1 MGVFFLPISIL
12 KQLEVVQ
19 LLQKVPFIPQE
30 QRRFLF
36 DIEKTLKRNIRLTEN
51 EKQKLQEILTKF
63 GFRIQL
69 SN

>member
-1 MGVFFLPISIL
+1 MGVYWVPFSIPN
-12 KQLEVVQ
+12 QLEAVQ

-30 QRRFLF
+30 QRKFLF
-36 DIEKTLKRNIRLTEN
+36 DIENSLKRNIHLTAN

>member
-1 MGVFFLPISIL
+1 MGVFFVPISIL
-12 KQLEVVQ
+12 KQLETVQ
-19 LLQKVPFIPQE
+19 LLQEVPFIPHE
-30 QRRFLF
+30 QGKFLL
-36 DIEKTLKRNIRLTEN
+36 DIENTLKRNIHLTAN

>member
-1 MGVFFLPISIL
+1 MGVYWIPLSIPS
-12 KQLEVVQ
+12 QLQTVQ

-30 QRRFLF
+30 QRKFLF
-36 DIEKTLKRNIRLTEN
+36 DIENTLKRNIRLTEN

>member
-1 MGVFFLPISIL
+1 MGVYWVPFSIPN
-12 KQLEVVQ
+12 QLEVVQ
-19 LLQKVPFIPQE
+19 LLEEVPFIPQE
-30 QRRFLF
+30 QRKFLF
-36 DIEKTLKRNIRLTEN
+36 DIENSLKRNIHLTAN